1 MRKLVALSDTHIW
14 GPDDPLYRSLL
25 EWLRLH
31 SKPGNVIILG
41 GDVFDVFVGKK
52 RIYLKRYEEF
62 LQSVRDACAAGAE
75 VHYIEGNHDFLLT
88 RVLAGIPRARVH
100 SREFAVELDGKR
112 FYIAHGDLVDPTD
125 YSYRFLRAV
134 FRSPLNRAFVKS
146 IPGEWVDWIGTRSSR
161 YSRGSRPMLPGGLPR
176 ERRDALRRVY
186 RNFAVE
192 RIGKGFD
199 FVILGHCHDDDEMSF
214 QVEGRTGHYA
224 NVGYPRVHRNYLAW
238 SAGQGEI
245 QREPLPLY

>member
-1 MRKLVALSDTHIW
+1 MSLRPWAGAARKFAQSDA
-14 GPDDPLYRSLL
+14 PQADR
-25 EWLRLH
+25 R
-31 SKPGNVIILG
+31 VINASS
-41 GDVFDVFVGKK
+41 
-52 RIYLKRYEEF
+52 
-62 LQSVRDACAAGAE
+62 SVRTSAAVGSEPMFWPTMRATSGSTINARSAGVSNACAAGAE